1 MRKLVSFMLVLMA
14 TAGLPGAAQARTY
27 RGPPVVIIEP
37 PDLAARGCYFY
48 RGERRCGSYCYVEV
62 NGHRYCQVREREA
75 FPQAELWLDEPID
88 EPDER
93 RGAAHGRRGVRLK

>member
-1 MRKLVSFMLVLMA
+1 MRKLVLILLVLTA
-14 TAGLPGAAQARTY
+14 TAAGFGAAEARTY
-27 RGPPVVIIEP
+27 RNLPALIIEP

-75 FPQAELWLDEPID
+75 FPQAELWIEEPVY
-88 EPDER
+88 EPEAH
-93 RGAAHGRRGVRLK
+93 RGAPHSRRGVRIK